1 MKTDEIMVTKEEI
14 EVGKIALA
22 TLVQMG
28 YELRLQRPA
37 AMQTPNKDLRTI
49 EHAATTFVANMALY
63 ANLAIEAIGS
73 AKRCPCSMTA
83 AEARAEL
90 EADGVD
96 VDGFL
101 KRLDDK
107 IEALGE
113 EGR

>member
-1 MKTDEIMVTKEEI
+1 MTDEIVVTKEEI

-63 ANLAIEAIGS
+63 ANLAIEAVRN
-73 AKRCPCSMTA
+73 AERC
-83 AEARAEL
+83 
-90 EADGVD
+90 
-96 VDGFL
+96 
-101 KRLDDK
+101 DDK
-107 IEALGE
+107 IEALDKEDHRG
-113 EGR
+113 